1 MGESRGADRKGREGH
16 PPSSAGQSRTMR
28 AERVRKTD
36 RGAHREAQAEPH
48 KEATPCKET
57 AGVGGGARSLWEML
71 VLLDTV
77 CSAKSNNNC

>member
-1 MGESRGADRKGREGH
+1 MARRAGGKPERRVMGESRGADRKGREGH

-57 AGVGGGARSLWEML
+57 AGVGGGVREASGK
-71 VLLDTV
+71 
-77 CSAKSNNNC
+77 C

>member
-57 AGVGGGARSLWEML
+57 AGVGGGCEKPLGNASPPRHR
-71 VLLDTV
+71 LL
-77 CSAKSNNNC
+77 SQE